1 MTEAG
6 IVRFLHSR
14 FGTVTMMAVAVVTV
28 LMSFLRSDI
37 MPITGSNGLGL
48 PSANEWLGHGAFS
61 LAVNVL
67 INVAIALLMLFLNR
81 SYNISRSVSALFAGM
96 FFVLQMPFPSLFG
109 QFYGGTLLCLIV
121 VFSTATLFSSF
132 NRSYPLQP
140 VFLIF
145 FLLAAGAFT
154 QYAYLFYLPVFL
166 LGCAQMRIFNVK
178 TVLAAGMGAV
188 TPLWILWGFG
198 IIGPDDFSLPGF
210 RSILSAI
217 GGVEAMQMFVSVGVT
232 LLLCLIF
239 GSLNLIRVFNY
250 NAQTR
255 SYNGFLSLLSI
266 ATALFVFF
274 DYSNLIIY
282 IPMLNC
288 CTAFQIG
295 HFFSASTGKRSYI
308 AILGI
313 IMLYVTLYLWT
324 LWV

>member
-1 MTEAG
+1 MVLA
-6 IVRFLHSR
+6 
-14 FGTVTMMAVAVVTV
+14 VTATV
-28 LMSFLRSDI
+28 LSFFRGDI
-37 MPITGSNGLGL
+37 ITVAGSNGLGL
-48 PSANEWLGHGAFS
+48 PSANEWINHGELS
-61 LAVNVL
+61 LSVNVL
-67 INVAIALLMLFLNR
+67 LNVGIAMLMLFLDR
-81 SYNISRSVSALFAGM
+81 SFNVSRSVSALFAGM
-96 FFVLQMPFPSLFG
+96 FFVLQMPFPSLCG

-132 NRSYPLQP
+132 NRPYPLQP

-145 FLLAAGAFT
+145 FLLAAGSFT

-166 LGCAQMRIFNVK
+166 LGCAQMRIFSLK
-178 TVLAAGMGAV
+178 TLLAAGMGAV
-188 TPLWILWGFG
+188 TPLWMLWGLG
-198 IIGPDDFSLPGF
+198 IVDFSGFSLPGF

-217 GGVEAMQMFVSVGVT
+217 GSVEALQMFVSVGVT

-239 GSLNLIRVFNY
+239 GTLNLIRVFNY

-274 DYSNLIIY
+274 DYYNLIIY

-295 HFFSASTGKRSYI
+295 HFFSASNGRRSYI
-308 AILGI
+308 AILGVI
-313 IMLYVTLYLWT
+313 VLYVALYLWT
-324 LWV
+324 LWL

>member
-1 MTEAG
+1 M
-6 IVRFLHSR
+6 VM
-14 FGTVTMMAVAVVTV
+14 TVTAVVV
-28 LMSFLRSDI
+28 SFLRGDI
-37 MPITGSNGLGL
+37 VPIAGSNGLGL
-48 PSANEWLGHGAFS
+48 PSANEWIGHGLSS
-61 LAVNVL
+61 LTVNVL
-67 INVAIALLMLFLNR
+67 LNVGIALLMLFLDR
-81 SYNISRSVSALFAGM
+81 SFNVSRSVSALFAGM
-96 FFVLQMPFPSLFG
+96 FLVLQMPFPSLTG

-132 NRSYPLQP
+132 NRPYPLQP

-166 LGCAQMRIFNVK
+166 LGCAQMRILNIK
-178 TVLAAGMGAV
+178 TLLAAGMGSV
-188 TPLWILWGFG
+188 TPLWILWGFE
-198 IIGPDDFSLPGF
+198 IIDFSGFSLPGF

-217 GGVEAMQMFVSVGVT
+217 GSVEALQMFVSIGMT

-239 GSLNLIRVFNY
+239 GALNLIRVFNY

-295 HFFSASTGKRSYI
+295 HFFSASNGRRSYI
-308 AILGI
+308 AILGV
-313 IMLYVTLYLWT
+313 IMLYVALYLWT
-324 LWV
+324 LWL